1 MTRQESILIK
11 IKNIILE
18 KEPDAR
24 IILYGSR
31 ARGDSQTESDWD
43 ILILLNKDEV
53 DKKMEQS
60 FRHFLFD
67 LELEIGEPI
76 SVFVYSKMEWEN
88 KYSVTP
94 YYKQIKSEG
103 VSIT

>member
-76 SVFVYSKMEWEN
+76 SVFVYSEKEWED